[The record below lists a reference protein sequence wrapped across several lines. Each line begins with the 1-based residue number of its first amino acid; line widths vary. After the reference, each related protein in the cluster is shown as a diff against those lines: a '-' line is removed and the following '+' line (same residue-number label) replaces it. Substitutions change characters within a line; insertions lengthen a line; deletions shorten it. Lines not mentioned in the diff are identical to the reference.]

1 MTRYLVLAPCQSSN
15 ISDVMWGQ
23 GAEVDI
29 FDDAYAM
36 QLQLDGKLARVDES
50 DLLPI
55 TISNISVSAFGNKGF
70 DIAWTTDIACHG
82 QLQWGKTIDYG
93 NFYSDDAVDTGHDV
107 GIAVSQKRTTYHF
120 RIIAATDGARGIS
133 DDQTFDTGV

>member
-36 QLQLDGKLARVDES
+36 QLQLDGKLARVDQS
-50 DLLPI
+50 DLVPI
-55 TISNISVSAFGNKGF
+55 TISKITVEAFGNKGF
-70 DIAWTTDIACHG
+70 AIAWTTDIPCHG
-82 QLQWGKTIDYG
+82 ELQWGKTTEYG
-93 NFYSDDAVDTGHDV
+93 NFYSDDAEDTDHAV
-107 GIAVSQKRTTYHF
+107 GVAASQKRTTYHF